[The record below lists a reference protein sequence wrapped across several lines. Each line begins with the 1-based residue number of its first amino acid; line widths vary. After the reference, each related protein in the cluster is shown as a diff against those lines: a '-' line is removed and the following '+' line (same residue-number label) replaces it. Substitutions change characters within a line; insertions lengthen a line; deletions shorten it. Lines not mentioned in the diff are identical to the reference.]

1 MKRNIMA
8 TTMIFPVIS
17 IVSDSPHALSL
28 ALMFKKWDF
37 LLQVQIWTHPR
48 SQNLSENSG
57 FCRGSEKGLFLCA
70 LSVEM
75 GTMGSWKWRQKGKLK
90 GGFGTLA
97 CEMGLEHK
105 EVRKMKGIR
114 RRGISLHVVLE
125 DLDFGT
131 KEWRRW
137 WIWSQEWLTQLVAIL
152 FSIFYFCPV
161 WDILTSV
168 LATDSKFVYIGSE

>member
-90 GGFGTLA
+90 DGFGTLA

-105 EVRKMKGIR
+105 KVRKMKGIR
-114 RRGISLHVVLE
+114 RRGLASTLGWKTWTLE
-125 DLDFGT
+125 Q
-131 KEWRRW
+131 RRGRRRR
-137 WIWSQEWLTQLVAIL
+137 WIWSQESMTQLVAKLNFNLIFFPSMCL
-152 FSIFYFCPV
+152 SI
-161 WDILTSV
+161 
-168 LATDSKFVYIGSE
+168 